1 MNKIFLM
8 GRLTEEPYVR
18 CVQKE
23 NMIKYAKYTLAVKRM
38 WWIDGEPS
46 IDYIS
51 CVCFGKGAE
60 FAEKYLHKD
69 TKITISGHIQT
80 GCYTNRNNQTVYTA
94 DVVVEEQE
102 FAEPK
107 SDNPAQ
113 TTSQPL
119 TAVPQQVGYI
129 PAPKLI
135 HPNSNNSEHFIDSNR
150 TETEMKE

>member
-1 MNKIFLM
+1 MNKIILM
-8 GRLTEEPYVR
+8 GRLTKDPEVR

-23 NMIKYAKYTLAVKRM
+23 NTITYARYTLMVERSR
-38 WWIDGEPS
+38 WRDGES
-46 IDYIS
+46 NVDYIS

-60 FAEKYLHKD
+60 FADKFLHKG
-69 TKITISGHIQT
+69 TKIIISGRIQT

-107 SDNPAQ
+107 SDSPAQ
-113 TTSQPL
+113 T
-119 TAVPQQVGYI
+119 VPRGLAIASRQTGYI

-135 HPNSNNSEHFIDSNR
+135 P
-150 TETEMKE
+150 KQ